1 VVKSWHLLL
10 LAACILVG
18 SGAIA
23 AMLGLGNRYHYP
35 AFPVKNSVSRID
47 NFTGAVEVYDMD
59 RGWVHVRDK

>member
-1 VVKSWHLLL
+1 MKSWHALL

-23 AMLGLGNRYHYP
+23 AVLGLRDRYHYP
-35 AFPVKNSVSRID
+35 AFPVKNSVCRID
-47 NFTGAVEVYDMD
+47 KFTGAVEVYDVD